1 MDFDRWQP
9 WFQSCLIFLGGGW
22 GSISRYW
29 LSRAIQQHWGAS
41 LDSSLGIVGATFPW
55 GTLGVNVGGCFA
67 IGLIL
72 ALADRHLL
80 SREQTLLLATG
91 FCGGF
96 TTFSSFAYESQG
108 LLDDRRW
115 GLALAYSLGSVVL
128 GSVAT
133 GLGLFLGRR

>member
-9 WFQSCLIFLGGGW
+9 WFQSCLIFFGGGW
-22 GSISRYW
+22 GSLSRYW
-29 LSRAIQQHWGAS
+29 LSRAIAQHWGAS
-41 LDSSLGIVGATFPW
+41 LDSAAGIVGTKFPW
-55 GTLGVNVGGCFA
+55 GTLGVNVVGCFI
-67 IGLIL
+67 IGWVL
-72 ALADRHLL
+72 ALADRQLL

-96 TTFSSFAYESQG
+96 TTFSSFAYEGQG
-108 LLDDRRW
+108 LWDDRRF

-128 GSVAT
+128 GGLAT